1 VADSSQ
7 ALLESLRKLGWRVEP
22 RSIPG
27 PLLSPHQAVR
37 YPVLP
42 ADLVAFLV
50 SLETCCNRSQDA
62 WFLTATDYA
71 ETSSETFRWNEF
83 ERISLESAA
92 EDGDEERAKEVRAF
106 WDAHF
111 PFMMAV
117 HSDYDYLAVQV
128 GDGRFSRGSIVH
140 GTGDDFEEPSLVAQ
154 SFDRFLAL
162 LKDAAEAP
170 DPDYPFDVFLLET
183 KN

>member
-1 VADSSQ
+1 MADSSN
-7 ALLESLRKLGWRVEP
+7 ALLESLRKLGWQVEL
-22 RSIPG
+22 RSVSG
-27 PLLSPHQAVR
+27 PLLSPHQSVR
-37 YPVLP
+37 YPALP

-50 SLETCCNRSQDA
+50 GLETCCNRSQDA

-71 ETSSETFRWNEF
+71 QASSETFRWNEF
-83 ERISLESAA
+83 ELMSLESAV
-92 EDGDEERAKEVRAF
+92 EDGDEERANDVRAF

-128 GDGRFSRGSIVH
+128 GEGRFGRGSIVH
-140 GTGDDFEEPSLVAQ
+140 GTGDGFEEPSLVAP
-154 SFDRFLAL
+154 SFQRFLAL

-183 KN
+183 KG

>member
-1 VADSSQ
+1 VSDSSQ
-7 ALLESLRKLGWRVEP
+7 ALLASLRKLGWQVEL
-22 RSIPG
+22 RSLPG
-27 PLLSPHQAVR
+27 PLLLPHQAVR

-42 ADLVAFLV
+42 ADLVAFLA

-71 ETSSETFRWNEF
+71 QTSSETFQWNAF
-83 ERISLESAA
+83 ERMSLESAV
-92 EDGDEERAKEVRAF
+92 EDGDEEYAKEVRAF

-128 GDGRFSRGSIVH
+128 GEGRFSRGSIVH
-140 GTGDDFEEPSLVAQ
+140 GTGDGFEEPSLVAP